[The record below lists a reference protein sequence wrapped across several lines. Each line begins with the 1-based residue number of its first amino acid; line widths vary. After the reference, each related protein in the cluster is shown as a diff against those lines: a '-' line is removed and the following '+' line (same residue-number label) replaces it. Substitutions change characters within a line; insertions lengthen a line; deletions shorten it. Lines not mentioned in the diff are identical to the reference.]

1 MSVEAATTVYLL
13 PAVGIPAICIA
24 VLCYLVAHPDKAERV
39 AGWGWALWSK
49 VTHRMDAK
57 AVKYRV
63 AGAINSVLRTRE
75 TEWPEGLMEGD
86 IRIEWADG
94 EEAEARLDRGE
105 VVVFMQSSEHQA
117 ENVTNALLAYLPRA
131 VAPRARRYVAKD
143 TMRAADLT
151 LAKDLLAGIG
161 GEDALKVL
169 FDRHLDP
176 AMARSGS
183 LCDRLEHMDEV
194 DVHGWL
200 TRILLVELKRLA
212 DKVHPGRPSK
222 AIVHEAEQFVDWLHK
237 LAIRK
242 HGSESES
249 LYFEGR
255 YLKVAIVFVAQ
266 RQRLEKHGVDPYRK
280 TAKRYVYREN
290 VDAVYLLARD
300 DHGDAVRKVATEL
313 DHDGRV
319 AGVELLHYDLRA
331 DFAARHALRRTT
343 GVVARVTRRQART
356 DADAALDE
364 MYEELDEERYILP
377 TYEEPAGGHHP
388 GFAATHSV
396 TAETVVARAE
406 RDPDSSVQVRG

>member
-1 MSVEAATTVYLL
+1 
-13 PAVGIPAICIA
+13 
-24 VLCYLVAHPDKAERV
+24 
-39 AGWGWALWSK
+39 
-49 VTHRMDAK
+49 MDAK
-57 AVKYRV
+57 AVKYGV
-63 AGAINSVLRTRE
+63 AGAINSVLRTRKA
-75 TEWPEGLMEGD
+75 EWPEGLMEGD

-131 VAPRARRYVAKD
+131 VAPRTRRYVTKD

-169 FDRHLDP
+169 FDQHVDP

-237 LAIRK
+237 LAIRE
-242 HGSESES
+242 HGFESEN

-290 VDAVYLLARD
+290 VDAVYLLGRD

-313 DHDGRV
+313 DRDGRV

-331 DFAARHALRRTT
+331 DFEARHALRRTT
-343 GVVARVTRRQART
+343 GASLESPGAKRGPTPRPPSTRCTRSSTSSRLT
-356 DADAALDE
+356 
-364 MYEELDEERYILP
+364 RGG
-377 TYEEPAGGHHP
+377 TYRR
-388 GFAATHSV
+388 
-396 TAETVVARAE
+396 RA
-406 RDPDSSVQVRG
+406 